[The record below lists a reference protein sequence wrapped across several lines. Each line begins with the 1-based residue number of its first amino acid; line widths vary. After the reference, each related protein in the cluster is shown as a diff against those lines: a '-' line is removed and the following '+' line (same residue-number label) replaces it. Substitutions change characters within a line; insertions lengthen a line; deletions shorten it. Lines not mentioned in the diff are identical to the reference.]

1 MNLMYSILY
10 NIKQGLKGL
19 LSSKTMSFISIGS
32 VSASLI
38 ILGVVIS
45 IVLNTNQ
52 FMESTKDEVNEIR
65 AIIPNNLVQS
75 DKELIKSQI
84 KSLEGVKSV
93 KFESKEKAFKDM
105 KSSWGDEKYLL
116 EGMENPL
123 DDYFRITIN
132 NSEDIVK
139 ISNKLSDI
147 KNITKV
153 DYYQDIMENFLVLS
167 NTIKKVGSIII
178 ICLFIVCL
186 FMISNT
192 IRARV
197 YSKKEEIKIMRYVGA
212 SKKFI
217 RAPFL
222 IEGFMIGL
230 VGAVIATI
238 VSVFIYGYVYNNI
251 GTNLLFMSSGNIL
264 ISIQSIGIKLGAIFL
279 LTGTLIG
286 IIGSSISLRKHLK
299 V

>member
-1 MNLMYSILY
+1 
-10 NIKQGLKGL
+10 
-19 LSSKTMSFISIGS
+19 MSFISIGS

-132 NSEDIVK
+132 NSEDNEKFFSAFKYYKKSWKYYHNMFIHSLFVY
-139 ISNKLSDI
+139 DI
-147 KNITKV
+147 K
-153 DYYQDIMENFLVLS
+153 YYTS
-167 NTIKKVGSIII
+167 
-178 ICLFIVCL
+178 
-186 FMISNT
+186 
-192 IRARV
+192 
-197 YSKKEEIKIMRYVGA
+197 
-212 SKKFI
+212 
-217 RAPFL
+217 
-222 IEGFMIGL
+222 
-230 VGAVIATI
+230 
-238 VSVFIYGYVYNNI
+238 
-251 GTNLLFMSSGNIL
+251 
-264 ISIQSIGIKLGAIFL
+264 
-279 LTGTLIG
+279 
-286 IIGSSISLRKHLK
+286 
-299 V
+299 